1 MFYIINHH
9 HHHTS
14 IKPTKTLIVEPE
26 IRPTFGC
33 FNPPAAQ
40 TEVQQPKKFLE
51 TLGRPLPPPA
61 VGAQVAGLGLKLGK
75 YFIWLVVWN
84 MNLMTFHSVGNN
96 HPNWLSYFSEG
107 LKPPTSE
114 CLWCL
119 SSGDTIISRSL
130 WLWLGVI
137 HIPSQLVNYC

>member
-84 MNLMTFHSVGNN
+84 MNLMTFHSVGNVII
-96 HPNWLSYFSEG
+96 PTGELIFFRG
-107 LKPPTSE
+107 VGQPPTR
-114 CLWCL
+114 LL
-119 SSGDTIISRSL
+119 LTIIN
-130 WLWLGVI
+130 
-137 HIPSQLVNYC
+137 HIITIY